1 MVCYFFNSHSR
12 IKDKDEDKKFY
23 PKDQEIA
30 IRWLKQSK
38 SDMGSARWL
47 LRSGPPF
54 SAHACFQSHQV
65 VEKCLKAMLYY
76 CCGISG
82 ESLGS
87 HDVEDLAYKLRD
99 ETERIDD
106 MLIQSVKSV
115 AKYYLCTRYP
125 NRQPYNAVP
134 AEVIE
139 KNEAEIAIDAASKI
153 LEFVDEYF
161 A

>member
-1 MVCYFFNSHSR
+1 M
-12 IKDKDEDKKFY
+12 IKDKVEDKKFY
-23 PKDQEIA
+23 PKDPEIA
-30 IRWLKQSK
+30 MRWPKQSR

-47 LRSGPPF
+47 LQSGPPF

-87 HDVEDLAYKLRD
+87 HDVEDLADKLRE
-99 ETERIDD
+99 ETERLDD
-106 MLIQSVKSV
+106 IVLQSVKRV

-125 NRQPYNAVP
+125 NRQPSNAVP
-134 AEVIE
+134 AEVIK
-139 KNEAEIAIDAASKI
+139 KNEAETAIDAASKM
-153 LEFVDEYF
+153 LEFVDEHF
-161 A
+161 CSNLLTKK